1 MHCDALTHVIA
12 SRNGYG
18 CLRWR
23 VTTEKRRLCGAT
35 VMSVW
40 LCERIATPIILI
52 EARQP
57 GRACFSLMTHLHR
70 RGTSRQQQRMW
81 GTESHSAQ
89 LCVRQAVV
97 PAPPKGGTLGT
108 QASQQMCANC
118 KRAPRTHTR
127 RTRGC
132 HADSNMW
139 GTEVHSAL
147 RTLGQAAQCA
157 STTLSKTAIENGNE
171 TSKQHSIQRL
181 CGACGVTRLPNMTTD
196 RKCCLLWD

>member
-1 MHCDALTHVIA
+1 
-12 SRNGYG
+12 
-18 CLRWR
+18 
-23 VTTEKRRLCGAT
+23 
-35 VMSVW
+35 
-40 LCERIATPIILI
+40 
-52 EARQP
+52 
-57 GRACFSLMTHLHR
+57 MTHLHP

-89 LCVRQAVV
+89 PCVRQAVV

-108 QASQQMCANC
+108 QASKTMCANYN
-118 KRAPRTHTR
+118 KGPAHTHTR

-157 STTLSKTAIENGNE
+157 STALSKTAIENGNE

-181 CGACGVTRLPNMTTD
+181 CDACGATRLPNMMTD
-196 RKCCLLWD
+196 MKYCFYVGLSCCCCGCDGCECCCLLVLLTSLITQNGKLAAHCARRGKSVVVVVVVVVISGCC